1 LTPTLFLL
9 EAPSRK
15 SRTKKGNP
23 TFTGILIHCST
34 KIEIKQRRWHST
46 LSTRSSRRR
55 TDASL
60 LQLARCSRVFATY
73 LDVTS
78 TAICCTSC
86 GVEYNWIFAE
96 WALHWLLA
104 AYAFAVWTGMS
115 RIASVWHLRSC
126 TWKISTYHYTV
137 SPRSP
142 RAILWCSSAT
152 IDSVWKQ
159 RPLWWAQR

>member
-1 LTPTLFLL
+1 MVSTNPGETEGVELVFLCVFIY
-9 EAPSRK
+9 EMNNPGVGFRREKSKGGNRPSAR
-15 SRTKKGNP
+15 
-23 TFTGILIHCST
+23 
-34 KIEIKQRRWHST
+34 
-46 LSTRSSRRR
+46 RSSRRR

-60 LQLARCSRVFATY
+60 LQLARCSRVLATY

-78 TAICCTSC
+78 TAICCSSF

-104 AYAFAVWTGMS
+104 PYAFAVWTGMS

-126 TWKISTYHYTV
+126 TWNISTHNSTV

-159 RPLWWAQR
+159 RPLWWPLR